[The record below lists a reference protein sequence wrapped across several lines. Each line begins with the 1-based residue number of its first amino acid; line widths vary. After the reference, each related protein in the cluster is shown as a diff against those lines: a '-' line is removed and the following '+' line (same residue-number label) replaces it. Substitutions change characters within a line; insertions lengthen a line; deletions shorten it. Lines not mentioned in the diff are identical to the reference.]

1 MSRLMTPDERRRR
14 RELRDNAVFVL
25 VSLLV
30 FAGFAA
36 ILLAVGYE
44 VALMASLLCGV

>member
-1 MSRLMTPDERRRR
+1 MSRLLTPDKRRRL
-14 RELRDNAVFVL
+14 RELRDYAVFVL

-44 VALMASLLCGV
+44 VALMASLLCGA

>member
-14 RELRDNAVFVL
+14 RELRDYALFVL

-44 VALMASLLCGV
+44 AATLAEAWS